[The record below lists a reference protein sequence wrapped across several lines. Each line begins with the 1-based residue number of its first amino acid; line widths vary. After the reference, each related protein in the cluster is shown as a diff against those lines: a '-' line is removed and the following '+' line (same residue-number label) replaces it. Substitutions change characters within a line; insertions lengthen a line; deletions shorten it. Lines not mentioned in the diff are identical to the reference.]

1 MDVDNLHLEKAISA
15 MDIRHTLVVS
25 ALYELPFG
33 KGKQFLTHGIGAQVL
48 GGWEL
53 GTVERMQSGQPLSFG
68 CEWGIPGFQNC
79 IRFSKVPGTSL
90 KSAVYKRGAKHI
102 KPFVVVPNGGSVD
115 PNTNTMFN
123 LEYNDVTRS
132 DSPVSGSP
140 IAFYNTNHNY
150 ARDCTAAT
158 LSNCNSPG
166 FNQPYTFGTGIQRT
180 TSEVRTPAYFNN
192 DMSII
197 KKFPLYERYTLS
209 LKAEFLNT
217 FNQHTFNIPDL
228 QPNDYGSFG
237 LPGGT
242 VNTPRNVQLTARFV
256 F

>member
-1 MDVDNLHLEKAISA
+1 

-33 KGKQFLTHGIGAQVL
+33 KGKSLFNHGIASQVL
-48 GGWEL
+48 GGWEI
-53 GTVERMQSGQPLSFG
+53 GTVQRMQSGQPLSFG

-79 IRFSKVPGTSL
+79 IRFSKVPGSSL
-90 KSAVYKRGAKHI
+90 KSAVYKRGASHI
-102 KPFVVVPNGGSVD
+102 NPFVVVPNGGSVD
-115 PNTNTMFN
+115 PTANTMFN
-123 LEYNDVTRS
+123 LEYNDVTRTG
-132 DSPVSGSP
+132 SPVAGSP
-140 IAFYNTNHNY
+140 VAFYNTNHNY
-150 ARDCTAAT
+150 ARDCTSAS

-166 FNQPYTFGTGIQRT
+166 LNQPYTFGTGIPRT

-192 DMSII
+192 DLSLI
-197 KKFPLYERYTLS
+197 KRFPLYERYTLS
-209 LKAEFLNT
+209 LKAEFLNA

-242 VNTPRNVQLTARFV
+242 VNTPRNLQLTARFQ